1 MIRCNLFSS
10 LSSVEHILQ
19 NVNLTV
25 GKGGESREKTAF
37 NDSYGLYGSN
47 VSINAISQLGYK
59 RPPLFRS

>member
-1 MIRCNLFSS
+1 MIRCNLFST

-19 NVNLTV
+19 NVNLT
-25 GKGGESREKTAF
+25 GGGESREKTAF